1 MLRVENLFKKWRDFR
16 LEGVSFEV
24 EKGEHF
30 MILGPSGS
38 GKTLLLETIAGIHKP
53 ESGRILLEGKDITS
67 LPPEKREIA
76 YIPQNY
82 GLFPHLNAFENII
95 YGLKLRKIPK
105 EEIRRRVDQIA
116 EILEIE
122 HILSRNVK
130 NLSGGEQQRIAIAR
144 ALVLK
149 PKLILLDEPFSN
161 IDANLKGKLMKEMKK
176 WRKEIRFT
184 AIHVTHSFEE
194 ALYLGDRVGIMI
206 GGRIEQTGKISDV
219 FSRPKN
225 DLVAKFLGHENILE
239 GEANGNILEV
249 EGLRIEIPK
258 SAKGRI
264 RVVIPP
270 ESILI
275 SKEKIVSSARN
286 NFKALVQSF
295 EDLGAI
301 VKLKLSLGGINLSA
315 YLTRASFLDMH
326 LSEGEEVYLS
336 FKTTSVHVFE

>member
-16 LEGVSFEV
+16 LESLSFEV

-239 GEANGNILEV
+239 GEANENILEV

>member
-16 LEGVSFEV
+16 LESLSFEV

-286 NFKALVQSF
+286 NFKASVQSF

-315 YLTRASFLDMH
+315 YLTRASFLDMR